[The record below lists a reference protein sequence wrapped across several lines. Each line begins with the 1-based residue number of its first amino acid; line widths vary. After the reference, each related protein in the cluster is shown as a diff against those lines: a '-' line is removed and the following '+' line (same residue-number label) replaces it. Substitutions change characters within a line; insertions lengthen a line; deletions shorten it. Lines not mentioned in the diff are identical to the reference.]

1 MGSASV
7 RVPTR
12 GAGVYDGNAVA
23 TTSDKEQAAARV
35 GTTVDQKWRLDALV
49 ANSSVAA
56 TYHATHRNGVETA
69 LKIIHRSHSSYTPVV
84 ERFLQEAHLANRVD
98 HPGVER
104 VLDDGTTED
113 GCVFLVMELLQ
124 GETLEER
131 RAAAG
136 KLTLDDARDAFDG
149 LLDALVAIH
158 AAGVVHRNLKSANV
172 FLTKDGRV
180 VLTDFGRAR
189 LAEGDP
195 GSPLSIEG
203 MVVGTPA
210 YMPPEQARG
219 KRSQIDASSD
229 IWSAGAILFT
239 TLTGRRVHEG
249 ASNEERLL
257 RAQTKPAP
265 KLASVLPGITPALAA
280 VIDRALAL
288 EKKDRWASSS
298 EMRRAFWLATG
309 RDAST
314 VPADK
319 KPGER
324 RPATLP
330 PTPAGGWEAQG
341 WPAVA
346 TTTEPALLPP
356 SVEAF
361 VKTEDPPRSRRTLE
375 RERRGS
381 RLGVLAVIAAVL
393 VVGAVAGLIVFTFVD

>member
-1 MGSASV
+1 MMA
-7 RVPTR
+7 R
-12 GAGVYDGNAVA
+12 AVS
-23 TTSDKEQAAARV
+23 TKSDKDRAASRV

-69 LKIIHRSHSSYTPVV
+69 LKIIHGSHSSYAPVV
-84 ERFLQEAHLANRVD
+84 DRFLQEAHLANRVD

-104 VLDDGTTED
+104 VLDDGVTED
-113 GCVFLVMELLQ
+113 GCVFLVMELLA
-124 GETLEER
+124 GETLEDR
-131 RAAAG
+131 RAASG
-136 KLTLDDARDAFDG
+136 KLALDDVRDAFDG

-189 LAEGDP
+189 LVGDP

-265 KLASVLPGITPALAA
+265 KIASVLPEIAPALAE
-280 VIDRALAL
+280 VVDRALAL
-288 EKKDRWASSS
+288 EKEDRWESSS
-298 EMRRAFWLATG
+298 AMRRAFWLATG

-314 VPADK
+314 IPADK

-330 PTPAGGWEAQG
+330 PTPADGWEAQG
-341 WPAVA
+341 WPSAVA
-346 TTTEPALLPP
+346 KAAPEPALLPP
-356 SVEAF
+356 PVEAF
-361 VKTEDPPRSRRTLE
+361 VEPEDPPMSRRSVA

-381 RLGVLAVIAAVL
+381 RLGVLAIVAAVL
-393 VVGAVAGLIVFTFVD
+393 VVVGAVGLVVFTFVD